1 MMLKRGVLIAF
12 GISVLLAGASFFFRA
27 SSAPTEKALTPGQQ
41 LCVNEAVEIFKHIVA
56 VDAQRA
62 NQNASILV
70 KSLSATQNAAASA
83 SVIASI
89 DARERQAGIDED
101 TAYCAKLTSCFSR
114 VDYQKRFNAC
124 FGDAQ
129 QQRASDKN

>member
-1 MMLKRGVLIAF
+1 MAIKRGVLSAIVIIA
-12 GISVLLAGASFFFRA
+12 LLVGANFLFKEDPAPAEEQLSAGA
-27 SSAPTEKALTPGQQ
+27 Q
-41 LCVNEAVEIFKHIVA
+41 LCVHEADEIFKQIVA

-124 FGDAQ
+124 FGEAQ